1 MTINHEFIFSNE
13 PRYRVGR
20 HVTFWLLFS
29 LHFIIQNLMIGGPG
43 EGNTSRS
50 FFESAGHLMYF
61 LPIYL
66 LSTYFFIGILL
77 PRLFFKR
84 RYLAFVVSFIILF
97 AAIFTGVYYAGA
109 LYLHQVLHVP
119 YNAITYSANKYH
131 AVVDGFF
138 VPFMLLGIV
147 AGIKLSKKWL
157 LQQRR
162 NENLAKQK
170 LATELQ
176 LLKTSVHPRFLFH
189 SLQTVQR
196 YIDKSSSQSPAM
208 ILQLSDLLSYILYEK
223 DENWVPVAKE
233 FEIINCYIDL
243 EQKGYEDSRSF
254 RTELAKNASGK
265 FIIPFLL
272 LSVVEACFEYFFE
285 TAQEEPLLTLIATI
299 EDSVM
304 HFELFISRAADGETT
319 LLVQKLEPHV
329 KQLHDQYP
337 GLHQFN
343 MSNDKETIAIMIKLP
358 LYSSDLITTKKRI
371 TFHETAG
378 VI

>member
-1 MTINHEFIFSNE
+1 VTNHEFIFSNE
-13 PRYRVGR
+13 PKYRVSR
-20 HVTFWLLFS
+20 HVVFWLLFS

-50 FFESAGHLMYF
+50 FFESARHLMYF
-61 LPIYL
+61 LPLYL
-66 LSTYFFIGILL
+66 LSTYLFIGMLL

-84 RYLAFVVSFIILF
+84 RYLAFLASFIVLF
-97 AAIFTGVYYAGA
+97 AATFTGVYYAGV
-109 LYLHQVLHVP
+109 LYLHQFFRVP
-119 YNAITYSANKYH
+119 YEAISYSANKYH

-138 VPFMLLGIV
+138 VPFMLLGI
-147 AGIKLSKKWL
+147 ATGIKLSKKWL

-196 YIDKSSSQSPAM
+196 YIDNSSTQSPAM

-233 FEIINCYIDL
+233 FEIISCYIDL
-243 EQKGYEDSRSF
+243 EQKGYEGSRSF
-254 RTELAKNASGK
+254 RTDFANNTSGK

-285 TAQEEPLLTLIATI
+285 TRQEEPLLTLIATI

-304 HFELFISRAADGETT
+304 HFELFISRATDGDPI
-319 LLVQKLEPHV
+319 LLAEKLEPHV
-329 KQLHDQYP
+329 KQLRDQYP
-337 GLHQFN
+337 GLNQFGL
-343 MSNDKETIAIMIKLP
+343 SNDKETIAIMIKLP
-358 LYSSDLITTKKRI
+358 LYSRDLITTKHLI
-371 TFHETAG
+371 LDETAG